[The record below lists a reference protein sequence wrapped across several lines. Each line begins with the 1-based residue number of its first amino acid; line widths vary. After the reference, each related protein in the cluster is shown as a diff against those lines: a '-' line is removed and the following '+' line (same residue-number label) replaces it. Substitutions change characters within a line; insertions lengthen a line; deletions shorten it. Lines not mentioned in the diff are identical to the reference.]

1 MQSKAFTPAGA
12 TGPGSRSALRP
23 WPWQSRGQALILACL
38 AMLVFCVGVLVLFNT
53 GQVVNKKVQL
63 NNTADAAAYS
73 AAVQQARAYNMV
85 AYLNRAQVANEVTI
99 AQMVSLHSYMNY
111 VVTGA
116 RNGKDIVQGIAFAL
130 DASIVGAEIGVALQE
145 AVEALDAVKD
155 VLQGVRD
162 AMQPV
167 LSGMVTVLSGANT
180 AYSGASEFLL
190 LEQKLEIPM
199 VVNSVIKANTAG
211 TGTSND
217 KEASLSAKSTV
228 LLEAQMLTA
237 QSFVKR
243 YRVPGTTST
252 NVTTSADADR
262 FKNVVME
269 ARDGFSKSRHHSLI
283 IIERSGGTD
292 LEGYNRWVGM
302 DVASIHIPIPIPFT
316 PDIKIPFAWG
326 GAAAIKAGM
335 TTNFWNLSAP
345 GQTWKAPYPSD
356 HASYPAYG
364 GAYKDKIS
372 SSTARREPATPNAS
386 AAILRSYNGLQS
398 YDDVNNDKAKEYAS
412 KPYDN
417 DNVDLKVGPYFTVLV
432 EQAMKDVDTSDQ
444 TKIGGPHDGTFVD
457 ISAPDKAQ
465 NNKMTALASAQVFF
479 SRPRELFP
487 RTSDNDYRELGS
499 LFSPY
504 WQARLVDTPAT
515 ARAEVFGA
523 DMIP

>member
-85 AYLNRAQVANEVTI
+85 AYLNRAQVANEVAI

-111 VVTGA
+111 VVTGS
-116 RNGKDIVQGIAFAL
+116 RNAKDVVQGIATLLEISVVA
-130 DASIVGAEIGVALQE
+130 AEVGAVLQE
-145 AVEALDAVKD
+145 AAEALDAVKD
-155 VLQGVRD
+155 VLEGVRD
-162 AMQPV
+162 TMRPA
-167 LSGMVTVLSGANT
+167 LSGLIGILSTANV

-190 LEQKLEIPM
+190 LEQKVEIPL
-199 VVNSVIKANTAG
+199 VVNSVIKANT
-211 TGTSND
+211 TGATGSND
-217 KEASLSAKSTV
+217 KAASLGAKSLV

-243 YRVPGTTST
+243 YRVPNTSGTST
-252 NVTTSADADR
+252 TRSADADR

-269 ARDGFSKSRHHSLI
+269 ARDGFSKDREHNFLILRHK
-283 IIERSGGTD
+283 GGTD
-292 LEGYNRWVGM
+292 MEGYNRWVGL
-302 DVASIHIPIPIPFT
+302 DTLTIHIPLLIGHVDVPW
-316 PDIKIPFAWG
+316 AWG
-326 GAAAIKAGM
+326 GAAAIKVGS
-335 TTNFWNLSAP
+335 TTDFKRLALP
-345 GQTWKAPYPSD
+345 GQSWNAPYPSD
-356 HASYPAYG
+356 KRTYKPYG
-364 GAYKDKIS
+364 GALDSGGTEDLAI
-372 SSTARREPATPNAS
+372 AEPAEPS
-386 AAILRSYNGLQS
+386 ADLAILRGYAGLQS
-398 YDDVNNDKAKEYAS
+398 YDDVNNDKTKAYAS
-412 KPYDN
+412 KTYDN
-417 DNVDLKVGPYFTVLV
+417 DSVDLKVGPYFTVLV
-432 EQAMKDVDTSDQ
+432 EQQMKDVDTSDQ
-444 TKIGGPHDGTFVD
+444 THIGGPHDGSFVD

-487 RTSDNDYRELGS
+487 RSSDSDYRELGS

-515 ARAEVFGA
+515 AKAEVFGA